1 MVNILNIKK
10 VFIGFILLILI
21 VGCNEKN
28 IEGSYIILKD
38 NKPYKSKGLYATAT
52 FGKKNFSFSTG
63 VGGTYE
69 IDDNH
74 VIMQGSFSKILSIQ
88 ENDLLSD
95 EWLLK
100 KSTQEEIST
109 LQAKAKKELEKNK
122 PIIGNEK
129 RVTKW

>member
-1 MVNILNIKK
+1 MKK
-10 VFIGFILLILI
+10 IFIGFVLLILF

-28 IEGSYIILKD
+28 IEGNYIILKE
-38 NKPYKSKGLYATAT
+38 NKPFKAKGHYVTAT

-69 IDDNH
+69 VNDNE
-74 VIMQGSFSKILSIQ
+74 VIMQGSFSKTLSIQ
-88 ENDLLSD
+88 EDNLLND

-100 KSTQEEIST
+100 KSTQEEIAI
-109 LQAKAKKELEKNK
+109 LEARAKKELAKNK